1 MKKYLVK
8 GSNIAELISKTAST
22 LKASPLDIKYE
33 ILKSTKNIF
42 GKIKEVELKVWVE
55 SSSEEKIDE
64 NNNIEVNSTVEEKE
78 IKKDIFNEID
88 NNTVEEEIKEENFE
102 IQILK
107 GGIYLKVK
115 KDMEISAGKEQC
127 IFDEIVKREIKNPI
141 VSEIKAALLT
151 KKGEFVKIAEYDKDY
166 YIDAKAKITVVKKD
180 MEAVLEIIPPS
191 KGNHITKEIIEV
203 EIQKLSLKFGVK
215 EDMIEKAIKERIYNK
230 SIVIA
235 EGKEAIDGEDAKI
248 IHFFETTQKIE
259 FKTDETGK
267 VNYQE
272 MSNSVKNIKSGDIIS
287 KKIPATRGTPGMD
300 VYGNIVEARDGK
312 DKFFFKGKN
321 VKESEDGQELLSA
334 IDGRVAYVN
343 QMINVYPVLEIEG
356 DIDLSVGN
364 IDFVGTVFI
373 KGKISEGFSVKAHG
387 DIVVDGVIEDAVVE
401 SDGNIFVKS
410 GIVGKESGQGKIKAF
425 GNISTKFI
433 QNMKVE
439 AAGKIE
445 VKDQI
450 LNSNI
455 ESKDSVIAFGGKG
468 KIIGGKTSATKEII
482 ANEVGNEYETIT
494 VLEVGI
500 TPEERRRKH
509 ELGEMITKKQ
519 EDKEKTEHN
528 IKTLT
533 AMKENGGLD
542 EKKNKLYLELIKSQF
557 VLAKE
562 LKEMTTEFTKLERET
577 ADTKKGKIHVRNIMH
592 SGVIFRIGEN
602 QLNVKESFKFVTF
615 FVNREKDEIALLP
628 FERDDIK

>member
-22 LKASPLDIKYE
+22 LKVSPLDIKYE
-33 ILKSTKNIF
+33 ILKSTKNIL

-235 EGKEAIDGEDAKI
+235 EGKEAIDGEDAK
-248 IHFFETTQKIE
+248 
-259 FKTDETGK
+259 
-267 VNYQE
+267 
-272 MSNSVKNIKSGDIIS
+272 
-287 KKIPATRGTPGMD
+287 
-300 VYGNIVEARDGK
+300 
-312 DKFFFKGKN
+312 
-321 VKESEDGQELLSA
+321 
-334 IDGRVAYVN
+334 
-343 QMINVYPVLEIEG
+343 
-356 DIDLSVGN
+356 
-364 IDFVGTVFI
+364 
-373 KGKISEGFSVKAHG
+373 
-387 DIVVDGVIEDAVVE
+387 
-401 SDGNIFVKS
+401 
-410 GIVGKESGQGKIKAF
+410 
-425 GNISTKFI
+425 
-433 QNMKVE
+433 
-439 AAGKIE
+439 
-445 VKDQI
+445 
-450 LNSNI
+450 
-455 ESKDSVIAFGGKG
+455 
-468 KIIGGKTSATKEII
+468 
-482 ANEVGNEYETIT
+482 
-494 VLEVGI
+494 
-500 TPEERRRKH
+500 
-509 ELGEMITKKQ
+509 
-519 EDKEKTEHN
+519 
-528 IKTLT
+528 
-533 AMKENGGLD
+533 
-542 EKKNKLYLELIKSQF
+542 
-557 VLAKE
+557 
-562 LKEMTTEFTKLERET
+562 
-577 ADTKKGKIHVRNIMH
+577 
-592 SGVIFRIGEN
+592 
-602 QLNVKESFKFVTF
+602 
-615 FVNREKDEIALLP
+615 
-628 FERDDIK
+628 